1 MKWQTAVLEI
11 REKINAAIQD
21 MPPVDEISQLL
32 SGTCTVIACLLHVL
46 SMFSEDVVVFFAF
59 NDLCFLYL
67 RFYHDSKVVC
77 FCRWLHATCC
87 SAVKHFHSAIK
98 LTI

>member
-46 SMFSEDVVVFFAF
+46 SMFSEDLVVFF
-59 NDLCFLYL
+59 CF
-67 RFYHDSKVVC
+67 
-77 FCRWLHATCC
+77 
-87 SAVKHFHSAIK
+87 
-98 LTI
+98 

>member
-1 MKWQTAVLEI
+1 MLFVVITDWLLDRRHCDVKWQTTVLEI

-46 SMFSEDVVVFFAF
+46 SMFSEDLVFFF
-59 NDLCFLYL
+59 CF
-67 RFYHDSKVVC
+67 
-77 FCRWLHATCC
+77 
-87 SAVKHFHSAIK
+87 
-98 LTI
+98 

>member
-32 SGTCTVIACLLHVL
+32 SGTCMYDEV
-46 SMFSEDVVVFFAF
+46 SF
-59 NDLCFLYL
+59 DLYDTYFLYC
-67 RFYHDSKVVC
+67 HDSKVC
-77 FCRWLHATCC
+77 ICCWLHVSSCFAI
-87 SAVKHFHSAIK
+87 KHLHSAIT